1 MSDNITI
8 NKSNY
13 SGKKSASLN
22 KDAINNNISFTIE
35 QYKNKNVS
43 LNIRSRSLKKEE
55 FLILVNSMIEAY
67 EKLD

>member
-13 SGKKSASLN
+13 SGNNAAYLN
-22 KDAINNNISFTIE
+22 KDAINSNISFTIE

>member
-13 SGKKSASLN
+13 SGNKTAYLN
-22 KDAINNNISFTIE
+22 KDAINSNISFTIE

>member
-22 KDAINNNISFTIE
+22 KGAINNNISFTIE

-43 LNIRSRSLKKEE
+43 LDIRSRSLKKEE
-55 FLILVNSMIEAY
+55 FLKLVNCMIEAY